1 MTFSELYVLN
11 SALDGNDIYAIPSF
25 SKKRLSKVETEIVK
39 DVLIQK
45 GYLENYN
52 TVTTIGAG
60 EIGKIKY
67 FKEAKRYIH
76 LLDLTIGCIDEK
88 NGILL
93 KHSKE
98 EGYSFLAI
106 NLKESIQV
114 LEELFPQ
121 LLEEDKD
128 TSSKNDSLINTRDL
142 LNQYEINAKTSFT
155 IQTKYLTNQE
165 KNTKELFFISNDKRY
180 YYDCKDSL
188 LHERS
193 GEELKKILKERL
205 EVY

>member
-1 MTFSELYVLN
+1 MTFGELYVLN

-25 SKKRLSKVETEIVK
+25 SKTRLSKVETEIVK
-39 DVLIQK
+39 DLLIQK
-45 GYLENYN
+45 GYLENYD
-52 TVTTIGAG
+52 TVTTMGAG

-67 FKEAKRYIH
+67 FKEAKKYIH
-76 LLDLTIGCIDEK
+76 LLNLTIGCIDEK
-88 NGILL
+88 KGILL
-93 KHSKE
+93 KHCKE
-98 EGYSFLAI
+98 EGYSFLVI

-114 LEELFPQ
+114 LGELFPQ
-121 LLEEDKD
+121 LLLEEKD
-128 TSSKNDSLINTRDL
+128 TSSKNDSSINARDL

-155 IQTKYLTNQE
+155 IQTKYLTNKG
-165 KNTKELFFISNDKRY
+165 KNTKELFFVSHGKRY

-193 GEELKKILKERL
+193 GEELKKILKERM